1 VSVALV
7 CNIDQAGRS
16 IRYRNGVGLVGLG
29 VVAAWVTSRFND
41 GVAPWLVGGVLVA
54 GGLFA
59 WFEASR
65 GWCAARALGFKT
77 RV

>member
-1 VSVALV
+1 VALV
-7 CNIDQAGRS
+7 CNIDQRGRRH
-16 IRYRNGVGLVGLG
+16 RYRIGTGLVIVG
-29 VVAAWVTSRFND
+29 VVLALVVSRFLA
-41 GVAPWLVGGVLVA
+41 GPVPWLLGAGVVA

-59 WFEASR
+59 WFEANR